1 MTRKKLLVLAFVFCF
16 AVNLFL
22 AKNIFAADAVKIKI
36 NDKVFDG
43 INKNGEILIPVRD
56 VFENLNLLVT
66 FDDFYEPHVNIRNGF
81 NGISINDE
89 IFIDGK
95 GVNLNIGQK
104 EIYIDGQKKFLNQL
118 PEIIDDK
125 IFVGL
130 ELIGLTRDI
139 LGISYEKNN
148 YGIVIKKKPG
158 EFQIESEHYSEEKKN
173 KSGKVWAKINYC
185 KPIVEPRLNSAFVDK
200 INKILDRDIQEFLK
214 AVDENTEAYDGGF
227 IKHNLPPLN
236 YESAFDTP
244 YNKNGLLCI
253 VIENYYNNQGM
264 HPDTERVSHIFDLK
278 NNKELALSDIL
289 ANGYENKIYD
299 LFVDFVKKEYG
310 QYGDETVQNILE
322 AVSKEIQNVKFYL
335 SDNSLKIYFDV
346 YQVGA
351 YAMGYPTIEIK
362 YDLNKD
368 LFKIAL

>member
-1 MTRKKLLVLAFVFCF
+1 MIRKKLLGLVFVFCF
-16 AVNLFL
+16 SVNLFL
-22 AKNIFAADAVKIKI
+22 AKNIFAADVMKIKI
-36 NDKVFDG
+36 DDKVFDG

-81 NGISINDE
+81 NGTSINDE

-104 EIYIDGQKKFLNQL
+104 EIYIDGQKKFLNQD
-118 PEIIDDK
+118 PEIMDDK

-130 ELIGLTRDI
+130 ELIDLTHDI
-139 LGISYEKNN
+139 FGISYEKNN
-148 YGIVIKKKPG
+148 DGIVINKKPG

-173 KSGKVWAKINYC
+173 KSGEVWAKINYC
-185 KPIVEPRLNSAFVDK
+185 QPIVEPRLNSAFVDK
-200 INKILDRDIQEFLK
+200 INKILDRNIQEFLN
-214 AVDENTEAYDGGF
+214 AVDENTKAYDGGL
-227 IKHNLPPLN
+227 INYNLPPLN
-236 YESAFDTP
+236 YESAFDTT

-253 VIENYYNNQGM
+253 VIENYYNNQEV
-264 HPDTERVSHIFDLK
+264 HPDTERVSHVFDLK

-289 ANGYENKIYD
+289 SDGYENKIYE
-299 LFVDFVKKEYG
+299 LFVDYVKKEYG
-310 QYGDETVQNILE
+310 QYGDEMVKSILE
-322 AVSKEIQNVKFYL
+322 SISKEIQNVKFYL

>member
-1 MTRKKLLVLAFVFCF
+1 MTRKKLLGLVFVFCF

-36 NDKVFDG
+36 DDKVFDG

-130 ELIGLTRDI
+130 ELIDLTRDI
-139 LGISYEKNN
+139 FGISYEKNN
-148 YGIVIKKKPG
+148 DGIVINKKPG

-173 KSGKVWAKINYC
+173 KLGEVWAKINYC

-214 AVDENTEAYDGGF
+214 SVDENTKAYDGGF
-227 IKHNLPPLN
+227 IEHDLPPLN
-236 YESAFDTP
+236 YESAFDTT
-244 YNKNGLLCI
+244 YNKNDLLCI
-253 VIENYYNNQGM
+253 VIENYYNNQGV
-264 HPDTERVSHIFDLK
+264 HPDTERVSHVFDLK

-289 ANGYENKIYD
+289 ADGYENKIYD
-299 LFVDFVKKEYG
+299 LFVNYVKKVYG
-310 QYGDETVQNILE
+310 KYGEETVQNILE
-322 AVSKEIQNVKFYL
+322 SISKEIQNVKFYL

-362 YDLNKD
+362 YDSNKD